1 MQNFRN
7 YYKILGIGTDVSG
20 DEIKR
25 AYRKLAMKYHPDLNP
40 GDKVAEERFKDL
52 GEAYEVLYDEAKRA
66 EYDKF
71 TRYWQQKGSRKG
83 KVSGVRNGT
92 SRGQDYSQY
101 GDFNSFI
108 DQLMGRRRET
118 GVGVKNRPP
127 STRITTKDAYRPGTT
142 KSAYTVGG
150 SDYGTRTKKAER
162 PPSTKKSRR
171 NVEARLTLPLEKAYK
186 GGEERI
192 RLEDGRSLEVEMP
205 EGMVNGQ
212 KIRLRGQGIN
222 GGDLYL
228 KITVKPHS
236 FFVLQGENIFCQV
249 PLTPSEAVLGRAVEV
264 PTLDGLVKMN
274 VPQGVKSGQ
283 RLRLANK
290 GYPDAEGKRGDQLV
304 EIQIVLPQEISPE
317 EKELYEKLREVE
329 TFQPRRDLLK

>member
-1 MQNFRN
+1 M
-7 YYKILGIGTDVSG
+7 
-20 DEIKR
+20 
-25 AYRKLAMKYHPDLNP
+25 NP
-40 GDKVAEERFKDL
+40 GDKVAEEKFKDL
-52 GEAYEVLYDEAKRA
+52 GEAYEVLSDEAKRA

-71 TRYWQQKGSRKG
+71 TLYWQQKGSRKSKIG
-83 KVSGVRNGT
+83 GVRNGS
-92 SRGQDYSQY
+92 SRGVDYSQY

-127 STRITTKDAYRPGTT
+127 STRITSKDAYRPGTT
-142 KSAYTVGG
+142 KSAYTVGVN
-150 SDYGTRTKKAER
+150 ER
-162 PPSTKKSRR
+162 PPATKKSRR

-228 KITVKPHS
+228 KITVKPHP
-236 FFVLQGENIFCQV
+236 FFVLQGENIFCQL
-249 PLTPSEAVLGRAVEV
+249 PLTPSEAVLGGAVEV

-304 EIQIVLPQEISPE
+304 EIKVVFPQEISQE
-317 EKELYEKLREVE
+317 EKELYEKLREAE
-329 TFQPRRDLLK
+329 TFKPRRDLLK

>member
-7 YYKILGIGTDVSG
+7 YYEILGISKDVSAE
-20 DEIKR
+20 EIKR
-25 AYRKLAMKYHPDLNP
+25 AYRKLARKYHPDLNP
-40 GDKVAEERFKDL
+40 GDKVAEEKFKNL
-52 GEAYEVLYDEAKRA
+52 GEAYEVLSDEAKRS
-66 EYDKF
+66 EYDQF
-71 TRYWQQKGSRKG
+71 TRYWQQKGFRKG
-83 KVSGVRNGT
+83 KVAGGVRNS
-92 SRGQDYSQY
+92 SRGVDYSQY
-101 GDFNSFI
+101 GDFNSFV

-150 SDYGTRTKKAER
+150 SDNDR
-162 PPSTKKSRR
+162 PPVAKKSRR
-171 NVEARLTLPLEKAYK
+171 NVEARLTLPLEKAYQ
-186 GGEERI
+186 GGKERI

-205 EGMVNGQ
+205 KGMVDEQ

-228 KITVKPHS
+228 KITVKPHA
-236 FFVLQGENIFCQV
+236 FFVLQGKNIFCQV
-249 PLTPSEAVLGRAVEV
+249 PLTPTEAVLGGAVEV

-290 GYPDAEGKRGDQLV
+290 GYPDGKGKRGDQLV
-304 EIQIVLPQEISPE
+304 EIEVIIPKEISPA

-329 TFQPRRDLLK
+329 TFKPRQDLLK

>member
-7 YYKILGIGTDVSG
+7 YYEILGISKDVSAE
-20 DEIKR
+20 EIKR
-25 AYRKLAMKYHPDLNP
+25 AYRKLARKYHPDLNP
-40 GDKVAEERFKDL
+40 GDKIAEEKFKDL
-52 GEAYEVLYDEAKRA
+52 GEAYEVLSDGAKRA
-66 EYDKF
+66 EYDQF
-71 TRYWQQKGSRKG
+71 SRYWQQKGFRKG
-83 KVSGVRNGT
+83 KAAGGRSST
-92 SRGQDYSQY
+92 SRGVDYSQY

-118 GVGVKNRPP
+118 GVGVKTRPP

-150 SDYGTRTKKAER
+150 NDRDR
-162 PPSTKKSRR
+162 PPVVKKSRR
-171 NVEARLTLPLEKAYK
+171 NVEARLTLPLEKAYQ
-186 GGEERI
+186 GGKERI

-205 EGMVNGQ
+205 AGIVDQQ

-228 KITVKPHS
+228 KMTVKPHA
-236 FFVLQGENIFCQV
+236 FFALRGNEIFCQV
-249 PLTPSEAVLGRAVEV
+249 PLTPTEAVLGGAVEV

-274 VPQGVKSGQ
+274 VPPGVKSGQ

-304 EIQIVLPQEISPE
+304 EIEVIIPKEISPE

-329 TFQPRRDLLK
+329 TFKPRRDLLK